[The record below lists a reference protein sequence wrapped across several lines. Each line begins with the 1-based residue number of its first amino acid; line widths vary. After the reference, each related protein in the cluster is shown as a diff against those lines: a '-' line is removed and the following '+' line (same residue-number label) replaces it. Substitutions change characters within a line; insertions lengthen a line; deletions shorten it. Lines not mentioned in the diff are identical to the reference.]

1 MADMTAP
8 YRFIQ
13 GKTQAAMF
21 VQHKEPPLPFLQ
33 GERGAS
39 LQLHLKTCLGT
50 ANNLILYVCRSLGS
64 LVVRV

>member
-21 VQHKEPPLPFLQ
+21 VQHKEPPLPFLL
-33 GERGAS
+33 GERGTS
-39 LQLHLKTCLGT
+39 LTLNLK
-50 ANNLILYVCRSLGS
+50 ISL
-64 LVVRV
+64 